1 MPGDSVGR
9 SAALTT
15 REANVVADEGTGGAY
30 GEESER
36 LSGGRREGDVANGGG
51 SFEDETRGLGLSNV
65 LCETHVS
72 AHPRQH
78 FRRRSYPELHLAILT
93 CAEKPAA

>member
-65 LCETHVS
+65 LCETRISPS
-72 AHPRQH
+72 APALSSQVLPRTSSGHPDLR
-78 FRRRSYPELHLAILT
+78 
-93 CAEKPAA
+93 